1 MKVSLNTNSTNIIIR
16 TITFDIWFP
25 ETKSLI
31 FYPMFSKD
39 ILNIKILVIVLITI
53 SKKQALSTTCIVKQT
68 IVIAYYIYSTSFHS
82 NSTSNSYKRSAVKG
96 QSHKHTFGVYLF
108 YHVIKF
114 YRSLLH
120 KTLNIS
126 AHSAWIIQWTWLHFK
141 NIFFF
146 FYWYFYQNN

>member
-1 MKVSLNTNSTNIIIR
+1 MKVSLNTNSINIIIR
-16 TITFDIWFP
+16 TITFAIWFP
-25 ETKSLI
+25 EKKSLI

-68 IVIAYYIYSTSFHS
+68 IVIAYYTLQAFIPIQQATV
-82 NSTSNSYKRSAVKG
+82 TKG
-96 QSHKHTFGVYLF
+96 QQSKVNLTNHTFGVYLF
-108 YHVIKF
+108 YHVIKL

-126 AHSAWIIQWTWLHFK
+126 AHSAWILDCTSKIYS
-141 NIFFF
+141 FFF
-146 FYWYFYQNN
+146 IDIFIKIIKKY

>member
-82 NSTSNSYKRSAVKG
+82 NSTVTKG
-96 QSHKHTFGVYLF
+96 QQSKVNLTNHTFGVYLF

-120 KTLNIS
+120 TTLNIS